1 MRYDLEHRGS
11 IPLYDYLYRCIRDDI
26 LSGTTPKG
34 TRLPSKRELARDHG
48 IAVITVENAYAQLL
62 AEGYIVAKPRSG
74 YYVAEDFSLTAAA
87 GDRLIASEKS
97 RAEAGKPGRS
107 AHADKKTDRP
117 ADHYRQPDSVIAMD
131 YSSNR
136 ILEDSF
142 PFSSWS
148 RLMRRVLTEREGS
161 FLQSPPAAGVRELR
175 EAIAD
180 YLLRGKGLHAD
191 PDRIIVGPGTEYLH
205 TILLQLVGTDAKVAV
220 EDPGYKKIGMLY
232 EHSGHPC
239 IPIPVDEQG
248 IRAELLEGTEVK
260 LVHTSPSHHFPTGC
274 VLSAGR
280 RIQLLDWAHRTG
292 AYIIEDDYDSE
303 LRFLGRPI
311 PPLTVGSDT
320 NVIYMNTFTHTLA
333 PSIRIAYMVLPE
345 ALMDLFKRKLS
356 FYSGAVSSFDQY
368 TLAAFLREGYYERHI
383 SRMRNYYRGVRSR
396 LLRKFAASGLSDLA
410 RIEGDQAGLSFVL
423 EVLKPV
429 DHKKFR
435 EFLEGNGLKISP
447 ITVYC
452 YVNESMYRQKYVINY
467 AAVEESRWTEALALM
482 EQGIRSAE
490 NEK

>member
-1 MRYDLEHRGS
+1 M
-11 IPLYDYLYRCIRDDI
+11 
-26 LSGTTPKG
+26 
-34 TRLPSKRELARDHG
+34 
-48 IAVITVENAYAQLL
+48 
-62 AEGYIVAKPRSG
+62 
-74 YYVAEDFSLTAAA
+74 
-87 GDRLIASEKS
+87 
-97 RAEAGKPGRS
+97 
-107 AHADKKTDRP
+107 
-117 ADHYRQPDSVIAMD
+117 
-131 YSSNR
+131 
-136 ILEDSF
+136 
-142 PFSSWS
+142 
-148 RLMRRVLTEREGS
+148 
-161 FLQSPPAAGVRELR
+161 
-175 EAIAD
+175 
-180 YLLRGKGLHAD
+180 
-191 PDRIIVGPGTEYLH
+191 
-205 TILLQLVGTDAKVAV
+205 
-220 EDPGYKKIGMLY
+220 
-232 EHSGHPC
+232 
-239 IPIPVDEQG
+239 DEQG
-248 IRAELLEGTEVK
+248 IRAELLEDTGVK

-280 RIQLLDWAHRTG
+280 RIQLLDWAHRAG

-311 PPLTVGSDT
+311 PPLRVGSDT

-345 ALMDLFKRKLS
+345 ELMDLFRRKLS

-383 SRMRNYYRGVRSR
+383 SRMRNHYRATRGR
-396 LLRKFAASGLSDLA
+396 LLRKFAASGLSELA

-423 EVLKPV
+423 EVLPAIDQKN
-429 DHKKFR
+429 FR

>member
-1 MRYDLEHRGS
+1 MRYDLEQRGRV
-11 IPLYDYLYRCIRDDI
+11 PLYDYLYRCIRDDI
-26 LSGTTPKG
+26 LSGALPKG

-62 AEGYIVAKPRSG
+62 AEGYIAAKPRSG
-74 YYVAEDFSLTAAA
+74 YYVAEDFTLTAAA
-87 GDRLIASEKS
+87 AGGRLRIEEKRREETGKEETHRKKQAGGSES
-97 RAEAGKPGRS
+97 R
-107 AHADKKTDRP
+107 KTQP
-117 ADHYRQPDSVIAMD
+117 AIPMD

-161 FLQSPPAAGVRELR
+161 FLQSPPAAGLPELR

-180 YLLRGKGLHAD
+180 YLARGKGIRAN
-191 PDRIIVGPGTEYLH
+191 PDCVIVGPGTEYLH
-205 TILLQLVGTDAKVAV
+205 TILLQLVGTEARVAV

-232 EHSGHPC
+232 EHSGHPVV
-239 IPIPVDEQG
+239 PIPVDEQG
-248 IRAELLEGTEVK
+248 IRADLLEGTEVK
-260 LVHTSPSHHFPTGC
+260 LVHTSPAHHFPTGC
-274 VLSAGR
+274 VLSAPR
-280 RIQLLDWAHRTG
+280 RIQLLDWAHRAG
-292 AYIIEDDYDSE
+292 AYVIEDDYDSE

-311 PPLTVGSDT
+311 PPLTAGNDT

-345 ALMDLFKRKLS
+345 ELMDLFRRKLS

-368 TLAAFLREGYYERHI
+368 ALAAFLREGYYERHI
-383 SRMRNYYRGVRSR
+383 SRMRNFYRGCRGR
-396 LLRKFAASGLSDLA
+396 LLRQFQASGLSSLA

-423 EVLKPV
+423 EVLPQI

-435 EFLEGNGLKISP
+435 EFLEGNGLKIAP
-447 ITVYC
+447 IPVYC
-452 YVNESMYRQKYVINY
+452 YLNESMYRQKYVINY
-467 AAVEESRWTEALALM
+467 AAVEESRWAEALTLL